1 MIQESQPDTDV
12 NLYFI
17 VPSKYKSEND
27 CIEEMWHA
35 FDKCCEHDL
44 EPRWITEKKC
54 SKMKPVKNDVFVM
67 EEFEGDIFEQLKTFK
82 CPIIGPRC
90 LLICFINGEP
100 IPEGNNP
107 VYTTA
112 MRGLCICASGLP
124 PEEKDHITKLVEYM
138 GGIFTKQ
145 LRSRVTHLVTGSVMS
160 AKYET
165 AIDMKIPIVTKE
177 WVETIWK
184 TNLKDFVKASDSMF
198 DKYKAP
204 VFLNLVVTST
214 NLPKRQKEEIK
225 HLINDNGGTFMGP
238 LDGAKVKVVLAP
250 VNSPI
255 SDKLKYAKQANI
267 ACLTPDW
274 VYESI
279 KVGYALPFKNYLI
292 TSLKVSSTPEKSN
305 VYESLNCSAISSIPC
320 DLQQGSCVDE
330 TLTTTVSSTS
340 TVEHLTNGVSNV
352 FDRLTLSEAKSAG
365 PFLDGCNIYLAGFAP
380 NQRDKINKILN
391 VGSATRLDDISDVL
405 THVLVGD
412 EHKAISE
419 LKLMKS
425 KGLCPFIL
433 TLEWLEQ
440 SIKLKRPAPEENFLF
455 EEINSAMQK
464 PPEPPSPLSKKNL
477 QMLQKPRKVPIPSFD
492 IDRKLSLLEKEKE
505 KNQSDILEQYL
516 QDTIVTVNEKTLQE
530 FTKPKTP
537 TTEDTN
543 DKTLVDDN
551 KKEDKRTKTP
561 STSVSVKNK
570 CLADDS
576 AVPISQMSTLNDKL
590 FEGLTF
596 VVIGFNDED
605 SYVAETIIAMGGQ
618 VVSSTFSGIPDYG
631 VVPKCGASLKHT
643 VNEIVTD
650 LFIEDCVNQ
659 EQIVEIMYYHRPL
672 SIKKYLNPLSGCVIT
687 MSMYTGVERTYLATL
702 ATELGAMVQDIFV
715 RKTNLEKNTYG
726 STHLVCPT
734 PEGNKY
740 NAAVKWKL
748 PAVTA
753 DWLKS
758 CAAQSKRVN
767 ETPFLVG
774 ETMAPERSSQSDD
787 GDTSLSKTNTS
798 QMRPPVEPIN
808 RNIVTPKR
816 HLAHLQSQESGSGET
831 PLINKRLSLLMN
843 KTPQSPFHVST
854 PETPYGQ
861 VFRPDPSPDTRKG
874 WVKWVDNFPD
884 LRVEEP
890 PLKKRA
896 LSTPLS
902 DLKKQLWKKLK
913 NQGQNLEDST
923 GETSLTVNNQSSAEP
938 EVAETAEAAEIPE
951 TVETKDDSYKATDTT
966 PIKRKLEFTDE
977 NSPLQNIEINMQI
990 AQLDQMLQRT
1000 SSTPENRYSLSGEKA
1015 SSYNTEPSDPIQKF
1029 IAKDSQPIDAIVWE
1043 DPCHAKQLTI
1053 QHEQNES
1060 IDENEQNGDDAEEE
1074 SVEEIE
1080 PPKRPKFMLS
1090 GIKDRTAY
1098 EKVIKDLGG
1107 DVSSDPSFDITAT
1120 HLLCIRPSRNEK
1132 MLGSIA
1138 SGKWVLHCMY
1148 LRDCE
1153 QEGKF
1158 LNEEEYEWGNPK
1170 SRDVIPEPNGEIEEI
1185 IAAAAYRW
1193 RLKLL
1198 KEPNG
1203 PFCNMVA
1210 LLLVSGDKYDQ
1221 FQRLIE
1227 AGGGKVVQARPPY
1240 DTSPTGKKITHCF
1253 VNVRQVSQPIDWA
1266 MLASKGIL
1274 CFMPQYLSDYL
1285 TSQTPLNPRECVI
1298 PEFKKY
1304 LTLLPK

>member
-1 MIQESQPDTDV
+1 MNQESQIDTDV

-17 VPSKYKSEND
+17 IPSKYESEND
-27 CIEEMWHA
+27 CTEEMWHA
-35 FDKCCEHDL
+35 YNKCCEHDL
-44 EPRWITEKKC
+44 EPRWITDKKC
-54 SKMKPVKNDVFVM
+54 SKMEPAKNDVFVM
-67 EEFEGDIFEQLKTFK
+67 EEFEGDAFDKLKTFK
-82 CPIIGPRC
+82 CPIVGPRC
-90 LLICFINGEP
+90 LLVCFINGEP

-112 MRGLCICASGLP
+112 MRGLCVCASGLP
-124 PEEKDHITKLVEYM
+124 PEEKEHITKLVEYM

-165 AIDMKIPIVTKE
+165 AIDMQIPIVTKE
-177 WVETIWK
+177 WVEAIWK
-184 TNLKDFVKASDSMF
+184 TNLNDFIKADDSIF
-198 DKYKAP
+198 NKYKAP

-225 HLINDNGGTFMGP
+225 RLINDNGGTFMGP

-250 VNSPI
+250 TNSPI

-274 VYESI
+274 VYESL
-279 KVGYALPFKNYLI
+279 KVGYALPFKDYLI

-305 VYESLNCSAISSIPC
+305 VYESLNCSAISTIPC
-320 DLQQGSCVDE
+320 DLQQINGVDE
-330 TLTTTVSSTS
+330 TLTTTMSSVS
-340 TVEHLTNGVSNV
+340 TVEHFINNTANV
-352 FDRLTLSEAKSAG
+352 LDRLTFSEAKSAG
-365 PFLDGCNIYLAGFAP
+365 PFLDGCNIYLAGFAA

-405 THVLVGD
+405 THVIVGD
-412 EHKAISE
+412 ENKASSE

-425 KGLCPFIL
+425 KGLCPYIL
-433 TLEWLEQ
+433 NLEWLEQ

-455 EEINSAMQK
+455 EALHSVMQK
-464 PPEPPSPLSKKNL
+464 APEPPSPLSKKNL
-477 QMLQKPRKVPIPSFD
+477 QMLQKPRKVSIPAFD
-492 IDRKLSLLEKEKE
+492 IDRKLSMIEKENE
-505 KNQSDILEQYL
+505 KQTSDILEQYL
-516 QDTIVTVNEKTLQE
+516 QDTIVVANENTLQE
-530 FTKPKTP
+530 FLKPQTP
-537 TTEDTN
+537 ITEETN
-543 DKTLVDDN
+543 NKTLVDNN
-551 KKEDKRTKTP
+551 KKEEKN
-561 STSVSVKNK
+561 VKGSFAQSK
-570 CLADDS
+570 LADDS
-576 AVPISQMSTLNDKL
+576 SVPISQVSTLNDKL

-631 VVPKCGASLKHT
+631 VVPKCGATLKHT

-702 ATELGAMVQDIFV
+702 ATELDAMVQDIFV
-715 RKTNLEKNTYG
+715 RKTNIEKNTYG

-758 CAAQSKRVN
+758 CAAQSKRVD

-774 ETMAPERSSQSDD
+774 ETIAPERPDQTENLN
-787 GDTSLSKTNTS
+787 TSLSKTNLS
-798 QMRPPVEPIN
+798 QMGPPTEPAIK
-808 RNIVTPKR
+808 NIITPKR
-816 HLAHLQSQESGSGET
+816 HLSRLESQESGSGDT

-861 VFRPDPSPDTRKG
+861 VFKPDPSPDTRKG
-874 WVKWVDNFPD
+874 WIKWVDNFPD

-902 DLKKQLWKKLK
+902 ELKKQLWQKLK
-913 NQGQNLEDST
+913 KQSCNLEDST
-923 GETSLTVNNQSSAEP
+923 DETLSTANDQSL
-938 EVAETAEAAEIPE
+938 AETKE
-951 TVETKDDSYKATDTT
+951 TVEPGETENDSCKATDIA
-966 PIKRKLEFTDE
+966 PINRKLEFTDE
-977 NSPLQNIEINMQI
+977 NSPLENNAINMQI
-990 AQLDQMLQRT
+990 AQLDQILQRT

-1015 SSYNTEPSDPIQKF
+1015 NAYNTEPSDPIQKF
-1029 IAKDSQPIDAIVWE
+1029 IAKDSQPVDAIVWE
-1043 DPCHAKQLTI
+1043 DPSHAKRLTMR
-1053 QHEQNES
+1053 EE
-1060 IDENEQNGDDAEEE
+1060 ENEDVDQNDPDADQTDEE
-1074 SVEEIE
+1074 SVEEVE
-1080 PPKRPKFMLS
+1080 PLKRPKFMLS

-1098 EKVIKDLGG
+1098 EQVIKDLGG
-1107 DVSSDPSFDITAT
+1107 DVSSDPTFDITAT

-1148 LRDCE
+1148 LRDSE

-1158 LNEEEYEWGNPK
+1158 LDEEKYEWGNPESK
-1170 SRDVIPEPNGEIEEI
+1170 DVIPAPNGEIEET

-1203 PFCNMVA
+1203 PFDNMVA
-1210 LLLVSGDKYDQ
+1210 LLLVAGDKYDQ
-1221 FQRLIE
+1221 FKRLIE
-1227 AGGGKVVQARPPY
+1227 AGGGRVVQARPPY

-1285 TSQTPLNPRECVI
+1285 TARTPLNPRECVI